1 MRRRDFIKVVAGS
14 AAAWP
19 LAGHAQ
25 QPVLPVVGFVR
36 DGSAEASARL
46 AAAFRKGLNEAGYIE
61 GQNVTVE
68 YERARGL
75 RELHEANDGFAVA
88 VTRTISAPVSR
99 IYAAT
104 ADPLRRKQWFPRGAF
119 VPSSQTKDK
128 YFRGAWKKG
137 LRLEM
142 GYYAKGTGKA
152 QIAVQI
158 RKLAA
163 KVDVDA
169 QRDAWKSA
177 LNKLQKM
184 VEK

>member
-1 MRRRDFIKVVAGS
+1 MLSS
-14 AAAWP
+14 AAVKARTGKDWESWFK
-19 LAGHAQ
+19 LLDAAGAAK
-25 QPVLPVVGFVR
+25 LPHREIAG
-36 DGSAEASARL
+36 L
-46 AAAFRKGLNEAGYIE
+46 LTRKHGVTGWWS
-61 GQNVTVE
+61 QNVTVE

-75 RELHEANDGFAVA
+75 REVHQAADGFAVA

-99 IYAAT
+99 IFAAT

-128 YFRGAWKKG
+128 YVRGAWQKG
-137 LRLEM
+137 ARLAV

-158 RKLAA
+158 SKLAA
-163 KVDVDA
+163 KVDVEA
-169 QRDAWKSA
+169 QRDAWKAA
-177 LNKLQKM
+177 LAKLQKI

>member
-1 MRRRDFIKVVAGS
+1 MVSSTAVKARTGKDWETWFELLDAAG
-14 AAAWP
+14 AAKLPHREIAGL
-19 LAGHAQ
+19 LA
-25 QPVLPVVGFVR
+25 
-36 DGSAEASARL
+36 
-46 AAAFRKGLNEAGYIE
+46 RKHGVSSWWS
-61 GQNVTVE
+61 QNVTVE